1 MQFVKEYTVEE
12 FIKSSTSGSTKS
24 GATYW
29 ASEVLLPR
37 AEFYGVTS
45 AEEAYRLAM
54 FGWPEGRELIERVKA
69 QIDGKLGSHNRQY
82 EPVYDVWGAY
92 VDVGRYCEGVPECML
107 TYEETETPQ
116 TGFVWV
122 NVSTGINGGVST
134 REIQLHGA
142 AVGALVDALE
152 SAGQRVKLTWE
163 RSSVSQSG
171 SGRITLWMTL
181 KEYHDPLDMDRLAF
195 FLTHNAPRRPMAWQ
209 EYLKSGLARS
219 LGISPGSAECMPWS
233 NRGLFG
239 GADIHV
245 GHMHVNGEEDAA
257 KWVLAQLAEHGITI
271 SQ

>member
-1 MQFVKEYTVEE
+1 MEFVKEYTVEQ
-12 FIKSSTSGSTKS
+12 FVKASTSGKTPS
-24 GATYW
+24 GKTYW
-29 ASEVLLPR
+29 TSEILVPR
-37 AEFYGVTS
+37 AGFYGCTS
-45 AEEAYRLAM
+45 AEEAYKLGM
-54 FGWPEGRELIERVKA
+54 YGWAPGREMVEKVKA
-69 QIDGKLGSHNRQY
+69 LIDGRLGNHNRQY
-82 EPVYDVWGAY
+82 TPVHDACGAY

-122 NVSTGINGGVST
+122 HVSTGINGGVSS

-171 SGRITLWMTL
+171 AARITLWMTL
-181 KEYHDPLDMDRLAF
+181 KEYDDALDMDRLAF
-195 FLTHNAPRRPMAWQ
+195 FLTHNAPRRVMAWQ
-209 EYLKSGLARS
+209 EYLKSGIARS
-219 LGISPGSAECMPWS
+219 LGVSPGAAKCRPWS

-245 GHMHVNGEEDAA
+245 AHLDIRNDEGAA
-257 KWVLAQLAEHGITI
+257 KWVLEKLAEHGITN
-271 SQ
+271 SE

>member
-24 GATYW
+24 GKTYW
-29 ASEVLLPR
+29 TSEVLVPR
-37 AEFYGVTS
+37 AEFYGCTS
-45 AEEAYRLAM
+45 PEEAYRLAT
-54 FGWPEGRELIERVKA
+54 FGWAPGREMVEKVKA

-82 EPVYDVWGAY
+82 EPAYDVSGAY

-107 TYEETETPQ
+107 TFEETETPQ

-122 NVSTGINGGVST
+122 HVSTGINGGVSN

-163 RSSVSQSG
+163 RSSERNG
-171 SGRITLWMTL
+171 ARITLWMTL
-181 KEYHDPLDMDRLAF
+181 KEYDDSLDMDRLAF
-195 FLTHNAPRRPMAWQ
+195 FLTHNAPRRVMAWQ

-219 LGISPGSAECMPWS
+219 LGVSPGEAECRPWS
-233 NRGLFG
+233 NPSLFK

-245 GHMHVNGEEDAA
+245 GHLDIQHEQGAA
-257 KWVLAQLAEHGITI
+257 TWVLEQLGKYGITI

>member
-1 MQFVKEYTVEE
+1 MEFVKEYTVEE

-24 GATYW
+24 GKTYW
-29 ASEVLLPR
+29 TSEILVPR
-37 AEFYGVTS
+37 AEFYGCTS
-45 AEEAYRLAM
+45 ADEAYKLAM
-54 FGWPEGRELIERVKA
+54 FGWPQGRELIERVKA

-82 EPVYDVWGAY
+82 EPVYDVCGAY

-122 NVSTGINGGVST
+122 HVSTGVNGGVST
-134 REIQLHGA
+134 RQIQLHGA

-171 SGRITLWMTL
+171 SARITLWMTL
-181 KEYHDPLDMDRLAF
+181 KEYDDALDMDRLAF
-195 FLTHNAPRRPMAWQ
+195 FLTHNAPRRVMAWQ

-219 LGISPGSAECMPWS
+219 LGITPGSAKCLPWS
-233 NRGLFG
+233 NMGLFRD
-239 GADIHV
+239 ADIHV
-245 GHMHVNGEEDAA
+245 AHMHVNDEQDAA
-257 KWVLAQLAEHGITI
+257 RWVLEQLAKHGITI